1 MLYEKPIMD
10 HTGRGLRN
18 KGQKHREQGLGV
30 RDEMRNSPQTETEDV
45 GWLGKHLRDMHKAVG
60 FTLQHH

>member
-45 GWLGKHLRDMHKAVG
+45 G
-60 FTLQHH
+60 